1 MNNKIYMPILKG
13 KKGEFDALKTL
24 EHDVKSLILPLIEVP
39 SIPWDYVN
47 DRENST
53 IEKQI
58 VSTVKSITT
67 VWNDNYEIL
76 VDTKNLDERFDGN
89 KATINTLM
97 EGLIE
102 EKFKPIPVIHI
113 NTSSDLLEELVYQ
126 ENICIRV
133 NFEDQEDFDINEEI
147 ARITE
152 TIGCDLSKVILLLD
166 MNYLLPQN
174 IHMAQVSSK
183 ALINSINN
191 LEQFKDFYFAST
203 SFPMNLSSCK
213 TNSTTQIDRIEV
225 VLNKY
230 FIQQAEKLIR
240 IPKFSDYVI
249 SNPDIE
255 EMDPRLMTIG
265 ASIRY
270 TTENSWYIFKGAS
283 IKKHGSEQYYELS
296 RNIANSGIFSGENF
310 SWGDKQI
317 NNKANDIGG
326 PGNSTTWRQ
335 IGTNHHITFV
345 VNQISN

>member
-1 MNNKIYMPILKG
+1 M
-13 KKGEFDALKTL
+13 D
-24 EHDVKSLILPLIEVP
+24 
-39 SIPWDYVN
+39 
-47 DRENST
+47 
-53 IEKQI
+53 
-58 VSTVKSITT
+58 
-67 VWNDNYEIL
+67 
-76 VDTKNLDERFDGN
+76 
-89 KATINTLM
+89 
-97 EGLIE
+97 GLIE
-102 EKFKPIPVIHI
+102 EEYSPIPVIHI
-113 NTSSDLLEELVYQ
+113 NTSDDILQQLVYQ

-133 NFEDQEDFDINEEI
+133 NFEDQEEFDINDQI
-147 ARITE
+147 KRILE
-152 TIGCDLSKVILLLD
+152 SVGCKLSNVILLLD

-191 LEQFKDFYFAST
+191 LNQFKDFYFAST

-225 VLNKY
+225 VLYRY
-230 FIQQAEKLIR
+230 FELQADKLTR
-240 IPKFSDYVI
+240 MPKFSDYVI

-255 EMDPRLMTIG
+255 GMDPRLMTIG

-270 TTENSWYIFKGAS
+270 TDENTWYIFKGAS

-296 RNIANSGIFSGENF
+296 RNILNSGIFSGEFF

-317 NNKANDIGG
+317 KDKANDIGG

-345 VNQISN
+345 VKQISN